1 MKTRKV
7 SIDVLKEPSK
17 PKAPS
22 ARELRRME
30 LEGKLEQ
37 AIGSAKSDT
46 HSAVKLILEQGE
58 KLPAIRTAF
67 NRVRERVHATEVS
80 LHKRG
85 DDLYIA
91 ALANTRGRRRK
102 GS

>member
-58 KLPAIRTAF
+58 LACA
-67 NRVRERVHATEVS
+67 ADQDWTEQ
-80 LHKRG
+80 
-85 DDLYIA
+85 
-91 ALANTRGRRRK
+91 ALAQLSFPLCA
-102 GS
+102 GSRAS